1 MQSGFRRN
9 FLIVFS
15 FFVALILQ
23 TTVLPLIQYKGAMPD
38 LLLILVVFT
47 AFFSNAAI
55 GGSVGFIVGFMQD
68 LIVSRYLGLYA
79 LSAFLTGYIV
89 GKLED
94 KFFKEN
100 PLVPI
105 LIVFLC
111 TYFYNFIY
119 FIGRGLCGSLP
130 LSFVQMA
137 EITFIEAV
145 YNIVLTFLL
154 YYPLMRL
161 FYKKPKVNDY
171 RNSLYR

>member
-47 AFFSNAAI
+47 AFSSNAAV
-55 GGSVGFIVGFMQD
+55 GGSVGFIVGFIQD
-68 LIVSRYLGLYA
+68 LIISRYLGLYA

-100 PLVPI
+100 PLVSI
-105 LIVFLC
+105 LIVFLS
-111 TYFYNFIY
+111 TYFYNFVF

-130 LSFVQMA
+130 LSFMQMA
-137 EITFIEAV
+137 EITSIEAV

-161 FYKKPKVNDY
+161 FYKKPKVDDY